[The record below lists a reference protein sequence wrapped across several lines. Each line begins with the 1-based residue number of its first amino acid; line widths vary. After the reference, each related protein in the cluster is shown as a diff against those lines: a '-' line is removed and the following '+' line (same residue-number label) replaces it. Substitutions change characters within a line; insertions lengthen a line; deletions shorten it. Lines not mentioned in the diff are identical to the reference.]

1 MIEGRL
7 LELEKDFIPDE
18 ERLLEPLILN
28 IKLYCFILLM
38 KGNINNI
45 KDIKEKEEVLFLAFF
60 YNISHFLLFS
70 HLSEIQP
77 Y

>member
-70 HLSEIQP
+70 HLSEIRP